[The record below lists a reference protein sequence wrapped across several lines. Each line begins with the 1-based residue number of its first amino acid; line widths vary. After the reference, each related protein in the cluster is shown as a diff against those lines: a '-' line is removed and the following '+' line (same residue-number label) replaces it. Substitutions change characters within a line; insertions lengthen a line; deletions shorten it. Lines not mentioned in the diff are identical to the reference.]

1 MATKSKSR
9 LSLECRT
16 CGAAW
21 DDHLPQPLPMFLLCA
36 ALRAVRRVL
45 FSYDSAI
52 ASASHGAT
60 ALARAALPGVRL
72 ARVQHR

>member
-36 ALRAVRRVL
+36 ALRAVRCPACREA
-45 FSYDSAI
+45 DKRRI
-52 ASASHGAT
+52 APRRAGA
-60 ALARAALPGVRL
+60 AA
-72 ARVQHR
+72 QC